1 MFFSKK
7 ILHVDKQLEKVLI
20 GLIIIIIIIILII
33 YTIILLKSVCLSV
46 GVRKLQIAILARSP
60 REMTLTVRIV

>member
-20 GLIIIIIIIILII
+20 GLIIIIIILII